1 EEHQK
6 ALLRRDFQLQSLSLQ
21 TRLQQKLWSQERNLL
36 VQESQQLKESL
47 LLISLKLR
55 WLLKQW
61 RLGKKLDT
69 ESKDILEVNVVNSL
83 GMNCTC

>member
-1 EEHQK
+1 M
-6 ALLRRDFQLQSLSLQ
+6 
-21 TRLQQKLWSQERNLL
+21 
-36 VQESQQLKESL
+36 QESQQLKESL

-69 ESKDILEVNVVNSL
+69 ESKDILEVRAEGEFTKNELLIEQVKTLIMLQNK
-83 GMNCTC
+83 